1 MTEAAHQ
8 MCSNGLPPRQR
19 KPGSV
24 GRPAR
29 VDVAIMDDAGALLA
43 IGVEGEVV
51 IRGRN
56 VTLGYDNNPEANRVF
71 FSDGWSRTGDRGRFD
86 IDGDLFLTGRIRELI
101 SRGGGKIVPREIDEV
116 LLSHSAVAQ
125 ALTFAVPDP
134 VLGERVAAAVVL
146 KPRFSLTD
154 GICSSIR
161 RNLLPTSKFQKRLS
175 SLLKSQRAP
184 RVSRSALDSRRN
196 WGSPAWADLCA
207 AVLPNIARRTQRP
220 KHAWLRCG
228 LRFSNLIA
236 QGLTMTSLRREGI
249 RYLPPNSWCA
259 YGSDS
264 AWNSPCRICS
274 GCQQLQR
281 SRIRSMRSR
290 AARQP
295 APTSRP

>member
-1 MTEAAHQ
+1 MHHSILTRVEANRTVISDHPLRFIRSSSSALAPLLMAQLEKEFKAPVIEAYGMTEAAHQ

-161 RNLLPTSKFQKRLS
+161 RNLLPTSRFQK
-175 SLLKSQRAP
+175 
-184 RVSRSALDSRRN
+184 
-196 WGSPAWADLCA
+196 
-207 AVLPNIARRTQRP
+207 
-220 KHAWLRCG
+220 
-228 LRFSNLIA
+228 
-236 QGLTMTSLRREGI
+236 
-249 RYLPPNSWCA
+249 
-259 YGSDS
+259 
-264 AWNSPCRICS
+264 
-274 GCQQLQR
+274 
-281 SRIRSMRSR
+281 
-290 AARQP
+290 
-295 APTSRP
+295 